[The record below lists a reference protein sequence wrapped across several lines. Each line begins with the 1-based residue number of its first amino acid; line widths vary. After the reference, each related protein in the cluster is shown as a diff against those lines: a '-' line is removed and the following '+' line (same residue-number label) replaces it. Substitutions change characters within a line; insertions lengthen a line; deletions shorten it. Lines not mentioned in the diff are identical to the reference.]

1 MGWVLRLV
9 ETETDGPSPGVDVM
23 EMARRGAL
31 GDIANLGLTLPEA
44 KQLLARVQQV
54 VVAAQTHDHAVSRYH
69 VATATNLVFAGA
81 GLPFTIP
88 IVDFSGEGGD
98 VGAACYCRPAQEA
111 I

>member
-1 MGWVLRLV
+1 LRGQVGFCYIAATV
-9 ETETDGPSPGVDVM
+9 E
-23 EMARRGAL
+23 L
-31 GDIANLGLTLPEA
+31 
-44 KQLLARVQQV
+44 
-54 VVAAQTHDHAVSRYH
+54 HAVFRTILKANSRYH

>member
-1 MGWVLRLV
+1 M
-9 ETETDGPSPGVDVM
+9 
-23 EMARRGAL
+23 
-31 GDIANLGLTLPEA
+31 
-44 KQLLARVQQV
+44 
-54 VVAAQTHDHAVSRYH
+54 RYH

-98 VGAACYCRPAQEA
+98 VGASCYCRPVQEA